1 MCFACWGC
9 MTILNFVS
17 TFLLASCFVPPHSTT
32 HIFSPSVKKYVTAN
46 FIDVCIILQ
55 KQTSPFDIFHNLF
68 NNKKQSPRYAFCY
81 YKNRDRQNLGSM
93 GKSASP
99 LMTWVPSKLSRKGFL
114 TEFWIDF
121 NYCTFW
127 VTLLELVLL
136 HKIINF

>member
-1 MCFACWGC
+1 MIKLPCMRASSKQYSFTSSFHVLCMLGLHDNFELCKYIFACQLFC
-9 MTILNFVS
+9 
-17 TFLLASCFVPPHSTT
+17 PPHSTT

-93 GKSASP
+93 GKAASP

-114 TEFWIDF
+114 TG
-121 NYCTFW
+121 Y
-127 VTLLELVLL
+127 LL
-136 HKIINF
+136 N